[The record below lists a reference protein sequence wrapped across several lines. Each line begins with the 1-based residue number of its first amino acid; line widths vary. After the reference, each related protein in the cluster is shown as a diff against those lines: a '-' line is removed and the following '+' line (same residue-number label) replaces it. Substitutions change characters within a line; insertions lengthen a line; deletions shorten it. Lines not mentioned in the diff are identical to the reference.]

1 MFCRILLCAMII
13 YDIARTNMDGY
24 TPTQAFV
31 VRLIAFAIDFGLLYG
46 GGFFS

>member
-1 MFCRILLCAMII
+1 MAIST
-13 YDIARTNMDGY
+13 IARTKIDGC

-31 VRLIAFAIDFGLLYG
+31 VRLIAFAIEFGLLYG